1 MRHIHIGLYAALM
14 AVSGTAALAAPSTS
28 ANPAYVGTWA
38 ANPAACKVPQDR
50 QGAPMVLRRKRYDQ
64 HEAHCAFKSVRRSSN
79 AWWVSAQCLVEGS
92 KQADRFTLRLKGDT
106 LVMAHGKNAISM
118 KRCR

>member
-1 MRHIHIGLYAALM
+1 MRYVHVCLSAALM
-14 AVSGTAALAAPSTS
+14 AVSGASATAAPANS
-28 ANPAYVGTWA
+28 ANPGYIGTWSA
-38 ANPAACKVPQDR
+38 DPAKCKLSQDV
-50 QGAPMVLRRKRYDQ
+50 QGAPMILRRNRYDQ

-92 KQADRFTLRLKGDT
+92 KQSDRFTLRLKGDT
-106 LVMAHGKNAISM
+106 LVMAHGKNAVSL